1 MEQRRRLPAQP
12 VVVCEEGGVHLAQ
25 SRADA
30 RQGAVVRA
38 ALARAEVTVRARA
51 RLGLGLGLGLGL
63 RLWLRSNPHPHP
75 HPHPNPSAH
84 REAVDEQEVG
94 QVL

>member
-1 MEQRRRLPAQP
+1 MKQRRRLPAQR

-38 ALARAEVTVRARA
+38 ALVRVEVTVRARA
-51 RLGLGLGLGLGL
+51 RARG
-63 RLWLRSNPHPHP
+63 RVRV
-75 HPHPNPSAH
+75 
-84 REAVDEQEVG
+84 RVEVM
-94 QVL
+94 VTV